1 MTQYTTWKLWFLIKC
16 LKKRLPCKL
25 AGIEELLERSVAAH
39 EPVHKQVYTSV
50 AVLEHVHKQVYSSV
64 TVLKLVY

>member
-1 MTQYTTWKLWFLIKC
+1 MFV
-16 LKKRLPCKL
+16 KRLPCKL